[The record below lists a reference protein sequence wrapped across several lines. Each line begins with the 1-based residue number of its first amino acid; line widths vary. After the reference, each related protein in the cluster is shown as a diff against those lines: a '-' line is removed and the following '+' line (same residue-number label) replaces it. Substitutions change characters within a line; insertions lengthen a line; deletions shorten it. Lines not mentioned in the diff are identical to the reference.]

1 MIGDGSTM
9 ASAGATAGAA
19 GVVTRADV
27 ADGLRRLGVG
37 AGDSVFVHTS
47 LRSMGHVDGGPE
59 AVIGGLLDAV
69 GPGGTVVVPV
79 FTLTARLGPFGSWY
93 DHQTAPS
100 SVGLITETLRRRPDA
115 QRSFHAVHSVAAV
128 GRLARAVTVEHR
140 NCFGRVTPWCDAG
153 FAQGSPFDLLARWN
167 AWYVLLGVGFGVQ
180 TIMHYVETVL
190 ADGVLRRA
198 SDPDVER
205 LRAGVR
211 RWGGTGVWA
220 SLRREPLGERLLADG
235 IYDATAIGAAHVLG
249 ARFQPILRRTLEIV
263 LGAPEQWLNQAFRE
277 WMGDPPAAD
286 ALFAEYTAPAG
297 GAPLATP
304 ATAASCAGL
313 SRTPDPSAVPAA
325 VPTSR

>member
-1 MIGDGSTM
+1 MKEEAVGA
-9 ASAGATAGAA
+9 ASGAA

-27 ADGLRRLGVG
+27 AVGLRRLGIG
-37 AGDSVFVHTS
+37 AGDSVFCHTS
-47 LRSMGHVDGGPE
+47 LRSMGHVHGGPE
-59 AVIGGLLDAV
+59 AVIGGFLDAV

-93 DHQTAPS
+93 DHETAPS
-100 SVGLITETLRRRPDA
+100 TVGLITETLRRRPDA
-115 QRSFHAVHSVAAV
+115 QRSFHPVHSVAAV
-128 GRLARAVTVEHR
+128 GRLARAVTAEHR

-198 SDPDVER
+198 SGAEVER
-205 LRAGVR
+205 LRGGVR
-211 RWGGTGVWA
+211 RWGGAGVWA
-220 SLRREPLGERLLADG
+220 SLRREPLGERLLTEG
-235 IYDATAIGAAHVLG
+235 IYDSATIGAAHVLG

-263 LGAPEQWLNQAFRE
+263 LGAPEQWLNPAFRQ

-286 ALFAEYTAPAG
+286 ALFAEYTAAAG
-297 GAPLATP
+297 GAPLTTL

-313 SRTPDPSAVPAA
+313 SRAPISTEVPATILT
-325 VPTSR
+325 PR